1 MYQKI
6 KQFKGTTEGELF
18 SWIKRIVINT
28 AINKYQTKYYSQEM
42 YVEYPENAQEAPEI
56 HAKLAAEEIIQLTY
70 QMPVGLRQVFSLY
83 TLESHSHKEIAK
95 LLGMKE
101 SSSRSQYTRAK
112 KWLAQA
118 INNHDK
124 SFTNT
129 INISS

>member
-6 KQFKGTTEGELF
+6 KQFKGSTEGELF

-28 AINKYQTKYYSQEM
+28 ALNKYQTKYYSQEM
-42 YVEYPENAQEAPEI
+42 YVEYPDNVQEEPEI
-56 HAKLAAEEIIQLTY
+56 MAALAAQDIIQLTY

-83 TLESHSHKEIAK
+83 TLESYNHKEIAK

-118 INNHDK
+118 INNN
-124 SFTNT
+124 NT
-129 INISS
+129 SYNHSINLSS